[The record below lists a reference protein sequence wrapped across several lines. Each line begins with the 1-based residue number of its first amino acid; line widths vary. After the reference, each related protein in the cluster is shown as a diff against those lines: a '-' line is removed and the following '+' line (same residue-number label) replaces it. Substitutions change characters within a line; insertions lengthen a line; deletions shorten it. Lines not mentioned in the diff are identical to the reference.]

1 MLDKLL
7 TMDPD
12 RRISAEDALAHPY
25 LASYADPEDEVRG
38 SAHITPPHLHALFS
52 VNVQCVLS

>member
-12 RRISAEDALAHPY
+12 RRISAEEALAHPY
-25 LASYADPEDEVRG
+25 LANYADPEDEVRNMRR
-38 SAHITPPHLHALFS
+38 P
-52 VNVQCVLS
+52 LSPL